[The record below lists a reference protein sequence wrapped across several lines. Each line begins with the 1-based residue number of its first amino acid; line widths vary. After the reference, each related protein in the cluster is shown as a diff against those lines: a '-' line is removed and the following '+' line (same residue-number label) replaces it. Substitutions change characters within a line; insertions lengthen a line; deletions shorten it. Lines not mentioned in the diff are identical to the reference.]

1 MNEFNFQNKVKI
13 AVTRAGGPTKVALQM
28 GCSGSAVFTWIRDQH
43 IPDIDKATKLAS
55 LAGMD
60 VRDLRPCR

>member
-1 MNEFNFQNKVKI
+1 MNDLGFQNKVKI

-28 GCSGSAVFTWIRDQH
+28 QCSGSAVFAWIRDEY
-43 IPDIDKATKLAS
+43 IPDIDRAAKLAQMT
-55 LAGMD
+55 GMD

>member
-1 MNEFNFQNKVKI
+1 MNDFGFQNKVQI
-13 AVTRAGGPTKVALQM
+13 AVQRAGGSTKVANIM
-28 GCSGSAVFTWIRDQH
+28 GCSGSAVFAWVRKRNV
-43 IPDIDKATKLAS
+43 PDIDKATKLAG